1 MNRRVSTYSIVEEK
15 FRVTFPRIV
24 ETAELKI
31 DPVYFILFPSSSFF
45 FFFFL
50 LRRVAISEVT
60 GARRIDN
67 VPLLGGMRKI
77 RVREIVPPLVS
88 LPSFFSKRRRGGKET
103 HPNRVAKYGDLS
115 RQMLVLVVQNFH
127 LLLHLDARPPHP
139 HPQLLLQ
146 LANHHTLFLQRKKRD
161 ENFQINW
168 TDTRLRKIRLI
179 RRENFRFRN
188 FRNEKLKKQGN
199 YSFSPSVV
207 FLLFYRDGWE
217 KLDVF
222 ERLVVSTHIYIHEVN
237 CTFELR
243 ETTWSMKLI
252 SGSIETRH
260 EGKPR

>member
-1 MNRRVSTYSIVEEK
+1 
-15 FRVTFPRIV
+15 
-24 ETAELKI
+24 
-31 DPVYFILFPSSSFF
+31 
-45 FFFFL
+45 
-50 LRRVAISEVT
+50 
-60 GARRIDN
+60 
-67 VPLLGGMRKI
+67 MRKI

-88 LPSFFSKRRRGGKET
+88 LPSFFSKRRRGGKQT

-161 ENFQINW
+161 ENFQIIPNKW
-168 TDTRLRKIRLI
+168 LDGHAFEKNSFNKKVFGLI
-179 RRENFRFRN
+179 RIFE
-188 FRNEKLKKQGN
+188 NEKLKKQGN
-199 YSFSPSVV
+199 YSIVFSIVV